1 MTWYEEYKYV
11 CQLKIN
17 YENLTES
24 KNQFLIKKDLS
35 LTGVMGDVSPLFD
48 MFKTLTS
55 TYHIKL
61 KLYR

>member
-1 MTWYEEYKYV
+1 MTWYEEYKHV

-24 KNQFLIKKDLS
+24 KNQSLIKKAS
-35 LTGVMGDVSPLFD
+35 PLTGVMGDVSPLFD
-48 MFKTLTS
+48 IFKILTS
-55 TYHIKL
+55 TYHMKL